1 MHSFYNFGYVIKLP
15 IKNITRLLIKA
26 NDKQKENSAWELYVA
41 IYPKMTEETF
51 IPFEEFYNNRT
62 TKIEDKS
69 EEEILEDVKGIID
82 TFNESR

>member
-1 MHSFYNFGYVIKLP
+1 M
-15 IKNITRLLIKA
+15 
-26 NDKQKENSAWELYVA
+26 A